1 MQIILFKTRKNMF
14 LTRLRHSYVIYVD
27 YECVSYDNEK
37 HAMFMSFIDDA
48 LYDGPFRVVVGLAT
62 MPRMG

>member
-1 MQIILFKTRKNMF
+1 MF

-48 LYDGPFRVVVGLAT
+48 VYDGPFPVVVEPAT
-62 MPRMG
+62 TPRMG